1 MAYEATSQLLFDFML
16 SRQMIH
22 ELVSASILIIYDLS
36 RNILTERPG
45 AAHVTNVIKYYTKR
59 NMYRIVVAAYFY
71 LSNVDSDLH
80 LIFLFDKPYTWFTI
94 PFIYIYRERY

>member
-1 MAYEATSQLLFDFML
+1 MDMAYEASSQLLFDFMFG
-16 SRQMIH
+16 RQMIH
-22 ELVSASILIIYDLS
+22 ELVSDSILIINGLS

-45 AAHVTNVIKYYTKR
+45 AAHVTNVIKYHTKR

-80 LIFLFDKPYTWFTI
+80 SIFLFDKPGLEMSNFLDSQW
-94 PFIYIYRERY
+94 